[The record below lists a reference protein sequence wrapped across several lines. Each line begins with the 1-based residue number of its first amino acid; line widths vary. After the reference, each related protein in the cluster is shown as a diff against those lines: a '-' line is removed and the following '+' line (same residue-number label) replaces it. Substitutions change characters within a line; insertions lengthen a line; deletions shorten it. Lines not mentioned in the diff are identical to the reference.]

1 MITRKVT
8 HHSTQP
14 RRLSA
19 SGVDPVLRLGMHAP
33 GGEVGADFH
42 SIATGYRPPAG
53 MG

>member
-1 MITRKVT
+1 MITEGHAPQHPAAPVD
-8 HHSTQP
+8 
-14 RRLSA
+14 A

-33 GGEVGADFH
+33 GGEVGTDFH